1 MDVGSGQVM
10 PAAHCIIDGGQTMGL
25 LSKIFGGDGDAEK
38 AAKDLLQG
46 IFNAATSQKD
56 SSDNGSS
63 TANDPV
69 VEEGRRS
76 AAVSGGSWGDEM
88 PEEENQYNFNGSYT
102 QYFENIFS
110 TDFAAYRTEREN
122 LAGGSRV
129 VYTFYSG
136 TGKALVVELMPESS
150 SAYKLREDCKKAGVP
165 YLRFYYN
172 HDGWWNTRKYV
183 TERIRKALG

>member
-1 MDVGSGQVM
+1 M
-10 PAAHCIIDGGQTMGL
+10 CL

-56 SSDNGSS
+56 SSDNASS
-63 TANDPV
+63 TAKDPV

-88 PEEENQYNFNGSYT
+88 PAEENQYNYNGSYT

-136 TGKALVVELMPESS
+136 STKALVVELMPESC
-150 SAYKLREDCKKAGVP
+150 SAYKLREDCRKAGVP
-165 YLRFYYN
+165 YLRFYHN
-172 HDGWWNTRKYV
+172 HYGWWNTRTYV
-183 TERIRKALG
+183 TERIRKALGL